1 MNRQAIA
8 FISLF
13 SLILMLSVY
22 YVSMDNDDVAVI
34 QPQDHEVV
42 SKLSDGSQPLKDQ
55 INEQDQSEIQKQKE
69 ILGTKGDSE
78 EKSEALDAIAKLEN
92 KQKQQQEY
100 EALLSEQGFKCVV
113 EIDES
118 VVRVTVYEQ
127 GKDLN
132 LANQI
137 MNLLYEKVGNEK
149 TIEVSFS

>member
-22 YVSMDNDDVAVI
+22 YVSMDNEDVAVI
-34 QPQDHEVV
+34 QPQDHEVI
-42 SKLSDGSQPLKDQ
+42 STLSDSSQPLKEQ
-55 INEQDQSEIQKQKE
+55 INEQDQNEIQKQKE

-92 KQKQQQEY
+92 KQQTQQEY
-100 EALLSEQGFKCVV
+100 EELLSSHGFKCVV
-113 EIDES
+113 EIDEQ
-118 VVRVTVYEQ
+118 VVRVSVYEQ

-132 LANQI
+132 IANQI
-137 MNLLYEKVGNEK
+137 MNLLYEKVGDEK

>member
-42 SKLSDGSQPLKDQ
+42 STLSDGSQPLKDQ

-92 KQKQQQEY
+92 
-100 EALLSEQGFKCVV
+100 
-113 EIDES
+113 
-118 VVRVTVYEQ
+118 
-127 GKDLN
+127 
-132 LANQI
+132 
-137 MNLLYEKVGNEK
+137 
-149 TIEVSFS
+149 